1 MIKML
6 DMKKLVLVLLAV
18 LVTVVSY
25 GQSSL
30 EKKMADTKAKMTASF
45 NANQKNLQGQKSS
58 YEASQQRLKEKYEA
72 YCNRLMS
79 MWGDKTMVESTKK
92 EWVEY
97 TNNDES
103 RSIVDFENGDVTVEV
118 LVDAGASEDTVN
130 EKLELAVGELLESK
144 GTTPVYDIDT
154 EAKDETPKPEP
165 VYETP
170 ILENQLDLTKFT
182 SSTKT
187 EKIAEAIVEEKPKQ
201 VKTVDTDSGQKQ
213 VVSIRLQLVEDH
225 IPKRAEGFKQFIAK
239 HSSTH
244 NIDQPL
250 VYAVIEQESAFN
262 PMARSS
268 AGAYGLMQIVPV
280 SGGRDANVYVNNR
293 DVTPK
298 PQELYDPDFNIQLGV
313 GYLKKQMKVYFKG
326 IRDLKSSMLCA
337 IAAYNTGQGNVYY
350 ALTGKRSSSGV
361 AEKVNSM
368 SYDQLYE
375 YLKEYLPHA
384 ETRDYIQKV
393 TSKMEKYTE

>member
-79 MWGDKTMVESTKK
+79 MWGDKTVVESTKK

-154 EAKDETPKPEP
+154 EA
-165 VYETP
+165 
-170 ILENQLDLTKFT
+170 
-182 SSTKT
+182 
-187 EKIAEAIVEEKPKQ
+187 
-201 VKTVDTDSGQKQ
+201 
-213 VVSIRLQLVEDH
+213 
-225 IPKRAEGFKQFIAK
+225 
-239 HSSTH
+239 
-244 NIDQPL
+244 
-250 VYAVIEQESAFN
+250 
-262 PMARSS
+262 
-268 AGAYGLMQIVPV
+268 
-280 SGGRDANVYVNNR
+280 
-293 DVTPK
+293 
-298 PQELYDPDFNIQLGV
+298 
-313 GYLKKQMKVYFKG
+313 
-326 IRDLKSSMLCA
+326 
-337 IAAYNTGQGNVYY
+337 
-350 ALTGKRSSSGV
+350 
-361 AEKVNSM
+361 
-368 SYDQLYE
+368 
-375 YLKEYLPHA
+375 
-384 ETRDYIQKV
+384 
-393 TSKMEKYTE
+393 